1 MHYHQHSTTRHGS
14 VLALALIM
22 AGILIALGAASLVF
36 INDKYRVVYQ
46 AAGWQEALMTADAGV
61 DVAISELRRDLLEA
75 ERDQVWMKPED
86 EEEAEKQG
94 EWKIIADDP
103 DDRVA
108 PASTTAAWDVL
119 RASYDIFNGQSTG
132 QEVKAGLFRTFVP
145 NTEDLE
151 HTGEGA
157 THSYI
162 AEITVDVPHV
172 EEKGAMWFR
181 IRSRGIAQVP
191 GGATAAGSREDIR
204 LRKLD
209 LRADDGPQA
218 SRTVEAIVRPVFAS
232 ELTLLARDEI
242 DMNNPNIFLA
252 SYDSSDPNQSTNG
265 QYDGNKY
272 VGRFANIAA
281 IGGIIDAGDA
291 TVWGRAATNGGDIE
305 NSENIKGN
313 YDNDPDRLRKDFDM
327 ELLPVK
333 APTIT
338 GTPVEISGDWTIQA
352 DYASTAPTYALISDI
367 KLGGGGTL
375 EIKGDPTGKDT
386 TVIMLVEGDID
397 VKGNGLIKI
406 GAGVH
411 LRLFLKGDAD
421 FGGNGI
427 SNPEPN
433 TPANLQIYGIDRP
446 ADDPDPIGDIKIAG
460 TASFTGTV
468 YAPNYDIAIV
478 GGGNNDSSVSGA
490 FVGRNIRMT
499 GVSQVYYDEDLASE
513 GLVIGYRI
521 ASWFEDE
528 R

>member
-1 MHYHQHSTTRHGS
+1 MHYHHHSTTLRGS

-22 AGILIALGAASLVF
+22 AGILIALGAASLIF

-75 ERDQVWMKPED
+75 ERASVWTG
-86 EEEAEKQG
+86 G
-94 EWKIIADDP
+94 EWRKIDANSENQT
-103 DDRVA
+103 A
-108 PASTTAAWDVL
+108 PGSAAAAWDIL
-119 RASYDIFNGQSTG
+119 ADSYEVFKGQSSG
-132 QEVKAGLFRTFVP
+132 EEVTAGLYRTFVP
-145 NTEDLE
+145 EEDLE

-157 THSYI
+157 KRSYI
-162 AEITVDVPHV
+162 AEITVDVPYR

-181 IRSRGIAQVP
+181 VRSRGIAEVP

-209 LRADDGPQA
+209 LRADEGPQA
-218 SRTVEAIVRPVFAS
+218 ARTVEAIVRPVFAS

-265 QYDGNKY
+265 QYDADKY

-281 IGGIIDAGDA
+281 IGGIIDAGNA

-305 NSENIKGN
+305 NSDNIQGN
-313 YDNDPDRLRKDFDM
+313 YDDDPDRLRKDFDM

-338 GTPVEISGDWTIQA
+338 GTPVEIEGDWTIQA
-352 DYASTAPTYALISDI
+352 DYESNAPTYALVSAI
-367 KLGGGGTL
+367 KLSGGGTL

-397 VKGNGLIKI
+397 VKGNGEIKI

-421 FGGNGI
+421 FSGNGI

-433 TPANLQIYGIDRP
+433 TPANLQIYGLDRP
-446 ADDPDPIGDIKIAG
+446 ADDPVGDIKIAG

-478 GGGNNDSSVSGA
+478 GGGTEDSSVSGA